1 MSPGSKW
8 LLSQETLGVQ
18 KRAQQAVAAPPP
30 KASAGYSNPNQSFL
44 MGQLQRSSA
53 AGQMRVSLPRAP
65 FSPVGS
71 GGAQAL
77 SPGSQWLNETMGH

>member
-1 MSPGSKW
+1 
-8 LLSQETLGVQ
+8 
-18 KRAQQAVAAPPP
+18 
-30 KASAGYSNPNQSFL
+30 

-77 SPGSQWLNETMGH
+77 SPGSQWLNETMGR